1 MNQQEFACHNY
12 LSEIGGSFSAIDVV
26 EVAPGDFHTV
36 REVEQNGWLLPA
48 RGPVLSPQ
56 RPPLQVISPPRMEE
70 PVSTGFTGRPVL
82 KRPAPNSGVA
92 PPVSKRVATPLSSS
106 VASTVDSAM
115 PNASLIKIT
124 EIEQCPDFWAMPVHA
139 LYEWRQSVVI
149 LDRTILAYFQ
159 QALKDA
165 EEDMDRAASEAASR
179 PHATNTNGSGVPSV
193 PSTGRKRA
201 VRAIREVKEETPVVS
216 ASSSPAFKFNLDGPT
231 RLDLIYMRA
240 LEALSPFGAK
250 GQKGKVFHECAIWLK
265 NDAGT
270 RPLFMNLSD
279 SPNSR
284 VLQVRY
290 TQLKTWLA
298 AAEGWS
304 KMASGTEEDDEEL
317 RLLIRAVQD
326 EEETGRALRLA
337 GQEEREAVKGRS
349 LLAEAVREQ
358 FADKAVQDYEASV
371 GESEKDTRVASGSR
385 KGKRAASS
393 SANTSTDELTAFTS
407 ELGRWN
413 DVSLAAQ
420 AEQNTRI
427 NELYERELVIAHERN
442 ENERLVSQSLAA
454 HRTAELALQQQR
466 LEFDKAQANMLKTP
480 LDSLE
485 AKIKAIEMN
494 TSTEKLD
501 ALEAK
506 MGTMNEALAVMMQ
519 HIVGQAPST
528 PNS

>member
-1 MNQQEFACHNY
+1 MDLAARHPLDNIVQ
-12 LSEIGGSFSAIDVV
+12 LG
-26 EVAPGDFHTV
+26 PGDFHTV
-36 REVEQNGWLLPA
+36 REVEENGWMLPA
-48 RGPVLSPQ
+48 RGPVRIPKVQPLVVP
-56 RPPLQVISPPRMEE
+56 RPPLLEA
-70 PVSTGFTGRPVL
+70 PVSNGMASRPDL
-82 KRPAPNSGVA
+82 KRPAPDSQVA
-92 PPVSKRVATPLSSS
+92 QPGAKRVATSFGSS
-106 VASTVDSAM
+106 TDSAIPM
-115 PNASLIKIT
+115 ANLIKIT
-124 EIEQCPDFWAMPVHA
+124 EVKQCPDFWAMPVHE
-139 LYEWRQSVVI
+139 LVEWRQSVVI
-149 LDRTILAYFQ
+149 LDRTIQGYFQ
-159 QALKDA
+159 AALKEA
-165 EEDMDRAASEAASR
+165 EEDLERAASDEAARRLSISSR
-179 PHATNTNGSGVPSV
+179 LESPSV
-193 PSTGRKRA
+193 PEPVWK
-201 VRAIREVKEETPVVS
+201 RAIRASRSMKEETPGPI
-216 ASSSPAFKFNLDGPT
+216 ASTSPAFKFNADGPN
-231 RLDLIYMRA
+231 RLDLVYMRA
-240 LEALSPFGAK
+240 LEAMSPFGAK

-270 RPLFMNLSD
+270 RRHFGNLSD

-304 KMASGTEEDDEEL
+304 KMDSGTEEDDEEL
-317 RLLIRAVQD
+317 RQLIRSVQD
-326 EEETGRALRLA
+326 EEETGHALRLA

-371 GESEKDTRVASGSR
+371 GESEKDSRPGSSSR
-385 KGKRAASS
+385 KGRRAANSN
-393 SANTSTDELTAFTS
+393 AHTSTDELTAFTG

-442 ENERLVSQSLAA
+442 ENERLMSQSLAA

-466 LEFDKAQANMLKTP
+466 LEFDKSQVNLLKNP

-485 AKIKAIEMN
+485 AKIAAIEMN
-494 TSTEKLD
+494 TSTQKLD

-506 MGTMNEALAVMMQ
+506 MGSMNDALAVMME
-519 HIVGQAPST
+519 HIVGRAPST
-528 PNS
+528 SNS